1 MNTAALYVAR
11 FFAQLEYGD
20 PTNGDRPYVLV
31 TKTSARELS
40 RAYATDHC
48 MFLLFFGTATLV
60 ARRTRYQIKRRN
72 EF

>member
-20 PTNGDRPYVLV
+20 PTNCDRPYVLV
-31 TKTSARELS
+31 TNTSARPSS
-40 RAYATDHC
+40 RSFATNYSL
-48 MFLLFFGTATLV
+48 FPLFFGTATLL

-72 EF
+72 AF